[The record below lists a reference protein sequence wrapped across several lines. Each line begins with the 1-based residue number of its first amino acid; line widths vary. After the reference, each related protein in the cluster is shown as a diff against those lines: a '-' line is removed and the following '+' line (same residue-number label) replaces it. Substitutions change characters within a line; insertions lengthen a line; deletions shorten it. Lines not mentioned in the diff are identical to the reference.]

1 MVFLRMTLARRVQSI
16 LVGGGC
22 GSIALGVGVV
32 AGIGAGLIAL
42 GVLAVAYGLLMVDD
56 GAGR

>member
-1 MVFLRMTLARRVQSI
+1 MKLARRVQSI

-32 AGIGAGLIAL
+32 AGVGAGLIAL
-42 GVLAVAYGLLMVDD
+42 GVLSVAYGLLLVDD
-56 GAGR
+56 GGGR